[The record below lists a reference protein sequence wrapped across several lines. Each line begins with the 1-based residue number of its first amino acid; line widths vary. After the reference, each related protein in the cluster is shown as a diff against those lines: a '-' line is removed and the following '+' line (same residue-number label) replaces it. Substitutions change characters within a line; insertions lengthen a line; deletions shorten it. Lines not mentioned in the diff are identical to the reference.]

1 MIDDNDPRFVKFC
14 ARREAFLKSIRK
26 KLETEEDEE
35 AVKTLVEF
43 EEAMQYYSNKH
54 GLIITAVPSDSKGAH
69 FCFTPS
75 EPTKLSDLVFPTE
88 FLEQGE

>member
-1 MIDDNDPRFVKFC
+1 MFNENDPKYVKFC
-14 ARREAFLKSIRK
+14 AKREAFLKSIRK
-26 KLETEEDEE
+26 KSETEEEKS
-35 AVKTLVEF
+35 VKTLVEF

-54 GLIITAVPSDSKGAH
+54 GLIITAVPSDSKGEH

-75 EPTKLSDLVFPTE
+75 EPTKLSDLVFSTE